1 MSTYDIPGASVYGQA
16 VELAKKRYQTR
27 LADINQQRQ
36 RTLRQAGFTADI
48 NSETGLATNMRTDPY
63 NPYGGYQLLNRS
75 QAQRHDEMLGQNVSR
90 GIGSRGGLG
99 AQALTDLR
107 FGFGKEDSDF
117 GSNLTESLGALTRQ
131 QQEEK
136 YGLDQALYEAQL
148 AAAQSAIEAGDYG
161 DYGGGYDYPEYAEPA
176 PASTSVRPGI
186 RRTGASTKPKS
197 KPKVA
202 RRPKPVP
209 SGPRRG
215 RPGSGIARPKIKRR

>member
-27 LADINQQRQ
+27 LADINKQRSS
-36 RTLRQAGFTADI
+36 TLRQAGFLADI
-48 NSETGLATNMRTDPY
+48 DPETGLTSNMRTDPY
-63 NPYGGYQLLNRS
+63 NAYGGYQLLNRS

-107 FGFGKEDSDF
+107 FSFGKEDSDF

-131 QQEEK
+131 QQDEK
-136 YGLDQALYEAQL
+136 YAFDQALYEAQL
-148 AAAQSAIEAGDYG
+148 AAAQSAIESGDYG
-161 DYGGGYDYPEYAEPA
+161 DYGGGYDYPEYSEPT
-176 PASTSVRPGI
+176 PTTSIRPGI
-186 RRTGASTKPKS
+186 RPAARPKPQP
-197 KPKVA
+197 KPRVV
-202 RRPKPVP
+202 RRPKPVQ

-215 RPGSGIARPKIKRR
+215 RPGSGTARPKKRK